1 MNQKI
6 ISIENLK
13 YFNDIIQQQIQV
25 MINNTIND
33 VISGG
38 SINLVTVESIYPV
51 GSIYIS
57 ANNVDPSQ
65 IFNFGEWER
74 IKDTFLLAAGDEY
87 TAGSTGGESMHTL
100 TIDEM
105 PSHQHQFNRHQ
116 LWRDE
121 TSNNMSDLENGYGAN
136 NKTLPIYADTTSIVG
151 SSQPHNNMPPYLTVY
166 MWKRIK

>member
-33 VISGG
+33 AISGG

-57 ANNVDPSQ
+57 TNNVDPSQ

-87 TAGSTGGESMHTL
+87 TAGSTGVNHYIL
-100 TIDEM
+100 
-105 PSHQHQFNRHQ
+105 
-116 LWRDE
+116 
-121 TSNNMSDLENGYGAN
+121 
-136 NKTLPIYADTTSIVG
+136 
-151 SSQPHNNMPPYLTVY
+151 
-166 MWKRIK
+166 